1 MFSGGTDKQYR
12 ALIDL
17 RVHIIIISNN
27 RIFTV
32 VMLKSERKKK
42 LKTSKRLLLSSNTLL
57 VRQISHF
64 LLTKNLPRH
73 IFV

>member
-12 ALIDL
+12 AVIDL

-32 VMLKSERKKK
+32 VMLKSERKKN
-42 LKTSKRLLLSSNTLL
+42 LKQVKGYFFQAILYLSI
-57 VRQISHF
+57 R
-64 LLTKNLPRH
+64 
-73 IFV
+73 